1 MWRLRPLLQF
11 RTFGHLI
18 FVFVSYFDI
27 RVSEMDIV
35 VCVKRVPLTEE
46 VDLVVDQQK
55 KGVKKD
61 QLAFVLNDWDNY
73 AIEEAIL
80 LKEKHGGTVIA
91 VTVGNEDDEE
101 VLRRC
106 LAMGADSAIRVEAG
120 DMSRFD
126 SFGIAKILSKVVS
139 DLPHDLVFTGVLADD
154 DSYGMVGMLM
164 AEELNLNH
172 SCMVTAI
179 ELKDGTVQTTSELE
193 GGLGEVSLV
202 DLPALLTIQTGI
214 NEPRYVSIL
223 GIRKAAKKE
232 LKVMD
237 LAELGI
243 PDDELA
249 PRTIIEEVYLP
260 PETEGAQILS
270 GDPDQIAADFI
281 EILTKKGVMG

>member
-1 MWRLRPLLQF
+1 
-11 RTFGHLI
+11 
-18 FVFVSYFDI
+18 
-27 RVSEMDIV
+27 MDIV

-80 LKEKHGGTVIA
+80 LKEKHSGTVIA

-126 SFGIAKILSKVVS
+126 SFGIAKILSKVVT
-139 DLPHDLVFTGVLADD
+139 DLPHDLVFAGVLADD
-154 DSYGMVGMLM
+154 DNSGMVGMLM